1 MRERPR
7 GTEYNS
13 CIPNTNWNHRIIFNC
28 NCRLRVKCPTSVEIA
43 AEVVCC
49 RVLWCIAMCCRVLQC
64 VVMYWTVFQCV
75 TTPPGQ
81 LTCVSLYFFPSPSP
95 PSQQHRCQ
103 PACILALLPSC
114 PSPSFSPF
122 LNPCILLHNFAYSC
136 CRPSISHTQTT
147 NNHTPTNQPFFF
159 KSCSSSCCSPTS
171 PHAVS
176 PTHPVHLFL
185 LRLALTARRIGRTNP
200 HYERF
205 YSASHFDLHANTD
218 TPYQNAL
225 RQAHPS

>member
-43 AEVVCC
+43 AEGVCC
-49 RVLWCIAMCCRVLQC
+49 RVLWCIVMCCRVLQC

-95 PSQQHRCQ
+95 LSQQHRCQ
-103 PACILALLPSC
+103 HACILALLPSLHTYLC
-114 PSPSFSPF
+114 V
-122 LNPCILLHNFAYSC
+122 CIYMYMYTYIYIYIYIYIFIYLCVCMY
-136 CRPSISHTQTT
+136 
-147 NNHTPTNQPFFF
+147 
-159 KSCSSSCCSPTS
+159 
-171 PHAVS
+171 
-176 PTHPVHLFL
+176 
-185 LRLALTARRIGRTNP
+185 
-200 HYERF
+200 
-205 YSASHFDLHANTD
+205 
-218 TPYQNAL
+218 
-225 RQAHPS
+225 